1 MIASNANPG
10 DEYLR
15 TKVLT
20 ASPEQLQLMMYDAA
34 IRFARQG
41 RDALAAGTLDVSC
54 NKLLRAQRIVL
65 ELNGGLRPQVDPELC
80 DRLRALYHFIYRRL
94 VDASIRREVR
104 SADEAIAL
112 LEHQRQ
118 TWLMLMQTLA
128 ATAAQA
134 APSPVPATHAAAFAP
149 APSLQ
154 VSLNIAG

>member
-1 MIASNANPG
+1 MVQSNANPG

-20 ASPEQLQLMMYDAA
+20 ASAEQLQLMLYDAA

-54 NKLLRAQRIVL
+54 NKLLRAQKIVL
-65 ELNGGLRPQVDPELC
+65 ELNGALRPAVDPDLC

-94 VDASIRREVR
+94 VEGSLHRDAAAVE
-104 SADEAIAL
+104 EAIAL

-118 TWLMLMQTLA
+118 TWLMLMQRLA
-128 ATAAQA
+128 GQAQPA
-134 APSPVPATHAAAFAP
+134 QSPVSAARAAGSSP
-149 APSLQ
+149 APSAQ